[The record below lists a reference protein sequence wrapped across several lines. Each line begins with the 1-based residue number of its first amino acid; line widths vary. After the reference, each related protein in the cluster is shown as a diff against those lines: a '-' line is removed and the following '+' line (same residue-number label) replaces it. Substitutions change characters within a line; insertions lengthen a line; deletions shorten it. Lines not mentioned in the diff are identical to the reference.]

1 MDLPLLFLAIFLA
14 AIIAAGAYLLHSLT
28 LSGAAAS
35 FFIIAVS
42 LYFGSF
48 SCFTVLVSSFCV
60 IAVIGKLT
68 KKRSA
73 AITAGMHEKEGA
85 RDAVQVLVNGAPA
98 ALSAVLFSLTG
109 ETGFLFAYF
118 VAVGE
123 SLADSLAS
131 DVGVLSKSEPR
142 DILTFRKVT
151 RGTSGGISLLGTTA
165 AFIGAAFSAAV
176 TVFFFGFR
184 PVTILLITV
193 FVMIGVF
200 IDSILGSRLQC
211 RRQCNVCGK
220 LTEKT
225 LHCGNPTTVVGGLRY
240 LNNDAVNLLS
250 NLMATVL
257 ATVVFILI

>member
-1 MDLPLLFLAIFLA
+1 MDLPLLFLSVFLA
-14 AIIAAGAYLLHSLT
+14 AIIAAGAYLLHALT
-28 LSGAAAS
+28 LSGAVAS

-98 ALSAVLFSLTG
+98 ALSAILFSLTG

-131 DVGVLSKSEPR
+131 DIGVLSKSEPR

-151 RGTSGGISLLGTTA
+151 RGTSGGISALRAIPLPRGIFPRGCRLHLSTAPHRLSEEPRGYCFPHRYCFRQLLH
-165 AFIGAAFSAAV
+165 
-176 TVFFFGFR
+176 FR
-184 PVTILLITV
+184 
-193 FVMIGVF
+193 F
-200 IDSILGSRLQC
+200 R
-211 RRQCNVCGK
+211 
-220 LTEKT
+220 
-225 LHCGNPTTVVGGLRY
+225 
-240 LNNDAVNLLS
+240 
-250 NLMATVL
+250 
-257 ATVVFILI
+257 

>member
-1 MDLPLLFLAIFLA
+1 MDLPLFFLALSLA
-14 AIIAAGAYLLHSLT
+14 AVIAAGAYLLHSLT
-28 LSGAAAS
+28 LSGAVAA
-35 FFIIAVS
+35 FFIIAAS

-48 SCFTVLVSSFCV
+48 SCFTVLVSSFFV
-60 IAVIGKLT
+60 IAVAGKLT

-73 AITAGMHEKEGA
+73 AITAEMHEKEGA
-85 RDAVQVLVNGAPA
+85 RDAVQVLANGAPA
-98 ALSAVLFSLTG
+98 ALCAFLFSLTG
-109 ETGFLFAYF
+109 EMGFVFAYF
-118 VAVGE
+118 VAIGE
-123 SLADSLAS
+123 ALADSLAS
-131 DVGVLSKSEPR
+131 DVGVLSKGEPR

-151 RGTSGGISLLGTTA
+151 RGTSGGISLLGTVA
-165 AFIGAAFSAAV
+165 ALLGAAFSAAV

-250 NLMATVL
+250 NLTATVL
-257 ATVVFILI
+257 AAVVFILI